1 MISGVSAIF
10 LLFSVPCSAFAQS
23 SEETSLRV
31 AAVSTSLNMNMIPRL
46 DISKSFDFDSAED
59 YPLIRDGA
67 VVGNLKDSVGS
78 MNAITYIGVTS
89 SETMDS
95 AMDMHLSLQND
106 STIKD
111 AFLAIEF
118 YTNSNGSMSYI
129 GGVSKDMS
137 SSFGNMKLDISVP
150 KSLYH
155 DSPYIY
161 IRLGISKTQSDLYY
175 TDTIYFKV
183 TNPFYTGTALN
194 TDRKSVV

>member
-1 MISGVSAIF
+1 MISGVSAFF

-31 AAVSTSLNMNMIPRL
+31 AAVSTSLNRNMIPRL
-46 DISKSFDFDSAED
+46 DTSKSFDFDSAED

-67 VVGNLKDSVGS
+67 VVGSLTDSGGS

-111 AFLAIEF
+111 DFLAIEPLLF
-118 YTNSNGSMSYI
+118 
-129 GGVSKDMS
+129 V
-137 SSFGNMKLDISVP
+137 
-150 KSLYH
+150 
-155 DSPYIY
+155 
-161 IRLGISKTQSDLYY
+161 
-175 TDTIYFKV
+175 
-183 TNPFYTGTALN
+183 
-194 TDRKSVV
+194 